1 MLHNAGRSIELADSC
16 ECMTVNM
23 VECLLHTPAR
33 QWCSN
38 QSCSPQLQTWKHV
51 LLQHQVGSRLLTCEH
66 MVCRLKYDEGEDE
79 ESIEW
84 VDFRELTVDEIKQH
98 PAYPV
103 VQRPPAAPRPTPSVP
118 SPAPRPH
125 EASTTGRNAGAE
137 QVGHLCSLSKGW
149 HSKPD
154 EHMGTS

>member
-1 MLHNAGRSIELADSC
+1 
-16 ECMTVNM
+16 
-23 VECLLHTPAR
+23 
-33 QWCSN
+33 
-38 QSCSPQLQTWKHV
+38 
-51 LLQHQVGSRLLTCEH
+51 

-103 VQRPPAAPRPTPSVP
+103 VQRPPAAARPTPPVP
-118 SPAPRPH
+118 SPTPRPH

-154 EHMGTS
+154 VYILSHTTCKFTADSSQGNKCYGKLLWIVYSYQACTGWLAVNVVRKHILEAATCCCRTCNLVHTSRTCLA